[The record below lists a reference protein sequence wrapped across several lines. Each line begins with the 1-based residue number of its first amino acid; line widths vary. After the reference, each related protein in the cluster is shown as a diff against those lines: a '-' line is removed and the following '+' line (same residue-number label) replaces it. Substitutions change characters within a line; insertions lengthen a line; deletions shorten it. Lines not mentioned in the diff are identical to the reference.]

1 MVVAPLSKGQ
11 QYLNSSFRTHFDPD
25 SKFDWDANEQGL
37 LLGAYFYTYVVTQ
50 PFGGY
55 FADKY
60 SPFKLFGCSIGA
72 SSLLSLLTPLSTK
85 IGFGGLF
92 GLRLLLGCASG
103 FAMAAPAAL
112 FARWAPPDERGKLA
126 GKGFS
131 YVFCQKKTVF

>member
-1 MVVAPLSKGQ
+1 M
-11 QYLNSSFRTHFDPD
+11 
-25 SKFDWDANEQGL
+25 
-37 LLGAYFYTYVVTQ
+37 TQ

-60 SPFKLFGCSIGA
+60 GPAKFFGCSIGA

-112 FARWAPPDERGKLA
+112 FARWAPPDEREKLA
-126 GKGFS
+126 GIGFDL
-131 YVFCQKKTVF
+131 C